1 MHPVDSDQMT
11 ETIVG
16 HVLPP
21 AGAMFRAGFMFT
33 LGAALALLGVM
44 LVVGVFEVVILGHHQ
59 F

>member
-1 MHPVDSDQMT
+1 MHPDDNDQIT

-21 AGAMFRAGFMFT
+21 AAALFRAGFMFT
-33 LGAALALLGVM
+33 LGAALALLGVT
-44 LVVGVFEVVILGHHQ
+44 LVVGVFEVVILAHR